1 MELIPIIKLAL
12 MVFTGVV
19 TVIIAISYII
29 YKYKGTKSMAKPA
42 LAAVPVRIDNRRVNE
57 NIYKNESV
65 SAYSEQQNLIHYRN
79 NQKRKLT
86 LKMKPKK
93 ERFVVVNPVVN
104 VEEEVT
110 PNPRVFY
117 RPQVNAK
124 ILDITSNENLFD
136 RYSASSERLNKLYVG

>member
-1 MELIPIIKLAL
+1 
-12 MVFTGVV
+12 
-19 TVIIAISYII
+19 
-29 YKYKGTKSMAKPA
+29 MAKPV
-42 LAAVPVRIDNRRVNE
+42 LATVPVRIDNRRVNE

-104 VEEEVT
+104 VEEEAT
-110 PNPRVFY
+110 PNPRIFY